1 MSIRLGRL
9 LAVLLGAAIFAWAA
23 DPVVGTWE
31 LNKAKSTY
39 LPGPAPKNET
49 RIYDEQPG
57 GVRVTVRTIEADGS
71 STTVHISANYDGK
84 DYPVTGD
91 GEINAIALKKVNE
104 YTAEATLMHGGNVV
118 ATAVRELSRDSKTM
132 TITYKGTDREGRRV
146 NNKAVYEKQ

>member
-49 RIYDEQPG
+49 RIYDEQPE

-91 GEINAIALKKVNE
+91 GEINAISLKKVDE
-104 YTAEATLMHGGNVV
+104 YTAEATLMHGSNVV
-118 ATAVRELSRDSKTM
+118 ATAVREVSSDRKTM
-132 TITYKGTDREGRRV
+132 TITYKGTDRDGRPV

>member
-49 RIYDEQPG
+49 RIYDEQPQ

-84 DYPVTGD
+84 DYPVTGA
-91 GEINAIALKKVNE
+91 GEINAIALKKLNE
-104 YTAEATLMHGGNVV
+104 YTSGSKSNFPSV
-118 ATAVRELSRDSKTM
+118 ASVSIE
-132 TITYKGTDREGRRV
+132 
-146 NNKAVYEKQ
+146 